1 MALVTDLGSATDGD
15 VSSFPFSVLAV
26 GMVNQRAGRRVDER
40 RQEAAGFFYFRR
52 LRQRRA
58 PLVAATGCRTSS
70 RPQPQ
75 RKPPSPPEAN
85 RGDAHQGLAMLESLV
100 ETAFSADS
108 RLGSFLRSVAS
119 KETASWDVASGK
131 LGVFPC
137 APPAFTSPASISRA
151 ARRLPRRARLRTVEQ
166 QLTGLIIAVLS
177 FQVLGRPK
185 TAPTSC
191 RMGGKRSS
199 LQKKAVAS
207 VGARVRAFVREIAAV
222 QLDSGSGRKAESI
235 LTFLDSLAERELN
248 AIYSKVDNK
257 AKFEPERVRPI
268 IPERLDLPKQA
279 GSFTNAAEYMPAQM
293 AAAFCDPST
302 IEKADPPKPP
312 RARMHCVDY
321 LGLLGRYDDIDMLGF
336 ALDDSLPSGQC
347 AGQFPHAK
355 TADID
360 RLISNRRPRNSQE
373 MPLGASKDLF
383 PHGCLFCE
391 KQLLPSMNWRGSG
404 DDLQNMYHEFRV
416 TEERA
421 LTNQFGPPVP
431 FHKVRHLE
439 AAKRLE
445 ASIGPIADHTLVRPL
460 QTTLPMGD
468 LNAP

>member
-1 MALVTDLGSATDGD
+1 MALVTDLGSATGGD
-15 VSSFPFSVLAV
+15 VSSFPFSALAV

-177 FQVLGRPK
+177 FQVLKG
-185 TAPTSC
+185 
-191 RMGGKRSS
+191 
-199 LQKKAVAS
+199 
-207 VGARVRAFVREIAAV
+207 
-222 QLDSGSGRKAESI
+222 D
-235 LTFLDSLAERELN
+235 
-248 AIYSKVDNK
+248 
-257 AKFEPERVRPI
+257 
-268 IPERLDLPKQA
+268 
-279 GSFTNAAEYMPAQM
+279 
-293 AAAFCDPST
+293 
-302 IEKADPPKPP
+302 
-312 RARMHCVDY
+312 
-321 LGLLGRYDDIDMLGF
+321 
-336 ALDDSLPSGQC
+336 
-347 AGQFPHAK
+347 
-355 TADID
+355 
-360 RLISNRRPRNSQE
+360 RNS
-373 MPLGASKDLF
+373 A
-383 PHGCLFCE
+383 
-391 KQLLPSMNWRGSG
+391 NV
-404 DDLQNMYHEFRV
+404 LQD
-416 TEERA
+416 
-421 LTNQFGPPVP
+421 G
-431 FHKVRHLE
+431 
-439 AAKRLE
+439 
-445 ASIGPIADHTLVRPL
+445 G
-460 QTTLPMGD
+460 
-468 LNAP
+468 